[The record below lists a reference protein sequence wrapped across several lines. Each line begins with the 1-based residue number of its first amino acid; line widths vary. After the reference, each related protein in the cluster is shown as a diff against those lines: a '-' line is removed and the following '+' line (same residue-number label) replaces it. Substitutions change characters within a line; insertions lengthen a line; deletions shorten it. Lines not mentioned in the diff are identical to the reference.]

1 MNHHAVATH
10 HSKRWRRCSGRT
22 RTEVMA
28 VFFLMLILGLS
39 VFSLATAGSEAYRK
53 AEAFREAQGEVR
65 IALSFVQMKLRQ
77 SDVSGAIGVAPNP
90 VNGEM
95 AIVLTEWVEEKNYE
109 TWIYHDDGWLREAL
123 ILAGEAF
130 DNDYAFPVAELDGFV
145 IAVNEAGSGLM
156 ARAWSEDGRERPVT
170 GQISMA
176 VRSGGVR

>member
-1 MNHHAVATH
+1 MNHRAVTH
-10 HSKRWRRCSGRT
+10 HQTNRLKRCSGRT

-53 AEAFREAQGEVR
+53 TEASREAQGEVR
-65 IALSFVQMKLRQ
+65 LALSFVQMKLRQ
-77 SDVSGAIGVAPNP
+77 SDVLGAIGVAPNP

-95 AIVLTEWVEEKNYE
+95 AIVLTEWVDENIYE
-109 TWIYHDDGWLREAL
+109 TWIYHDEGWLREAL
-123 ILAGEAF
+123 ILSGEAF
-130 DNDYAFPVAELDGFV
+130 DNGYAFPVAEIDGFV
-145 IAVNEAGSGLM
+145 IAVNEAGSGLI
-156 ARAWSEDGRERPVT
+156 ARAWSHDAGERPVS